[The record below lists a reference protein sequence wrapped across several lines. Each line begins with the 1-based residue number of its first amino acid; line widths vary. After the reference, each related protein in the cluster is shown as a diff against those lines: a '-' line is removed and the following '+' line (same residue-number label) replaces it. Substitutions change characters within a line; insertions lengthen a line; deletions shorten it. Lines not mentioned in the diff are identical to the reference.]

1 MTAQEG
7 EWNQV
12 VRKRGHLRH
21 IASSSSS
28 PTPSSAP
35 NTKAKTTDRPAEPLG
50 IRPNPNPEFTVGDIR
65 RHHNTVDQEWQASSC
80 WRAVQEILTAVST
93 SENRPILTKAIC
105 LGPGPYDPSNG
116 SSTARRTAHMQTA
129 AFRSIVK
136 ALEPQDGQPIKC
148 IIQEP
153 AFTDTDKQ
161 FCAELGFEVVETPEA
176 FTMGDANTLL
186 FGIHMELQTY
196 HQALTEVLPAVFIGA
211 GLDDWERVQDFDPE
225 IRRLLGPISK
235 MEATYNKRTF
245 PDLNYMFSSTAVY
258 WPRSSDAASS
268 CA

>member
-21 IASSSSS
+21 ITSPSSSSS
-28 PTPSSAP
+28 APSSP
-35 NTKAKTTDRPAEPLG
+35 NTKAKATCTLAEPLG

-65 RHHNTVDQEWQASSC
+65 RHHDAVDQEWQASSC
-80 WRAVQEILTAVST
+80 WQALKEILTAMST
-93 SENRPILTKAIC
+93 SENRPVITRAIC

-129 AFRSIVK
+129 AFRSIVG
-136 ALEPQDGQPIKC
+136 ALEPQNGQPIKC

-153 AFTDTDKQ
+153 AFTETDKQ
-161 FCAELGFEVVETPEA
+161 FCAELGFDVAETPEA
-176 FTMGDANTLL
+176 FSMGDANTLL
-186 FGIHMELQTY
+186 FGIHMELRTY
-196 HQALTEVLPAVFIGA
+196 HQALGVLPAVFIGA
-211 GLDDWERVQDFDPE
+211 GLDEWERVQDFDPE
-225 IRRLLGPISK
+225 IRRLLGPISR

-258 WPRSSDAASS
+258 WPRSGDAASS
-268 CA
+268 CP